1 MVKGKQKRTFTGSP
15 FKLIIIVAAKKYKT
29 QNQSFVKFNEMLK
42 KKNEDVNSNF
52 LEFLSNKFQNW
63 NEG

>member
-42 KKNEDVNSNF
+42 KKM
-52 LEFLSNKFQNW
+52 KM
-63 NEG
+63 